1 MENLN
6 DEKIRENLMNLIN
19 FKMSD
24 IKLNRIG
31 KYLSSQTPN
40 SKSNLILEEILDSIK
55 TKSQQINE
63 KAKEREKL
71 LREPKADISENF
83 AYKIFGERI
92 KNLPYFQKTLSNYNF
107 AEFKTHNNSWDYNTR
122 FIDNVFRKKLKI
134 DDLKYTFSKDND
146 LSTKQKKSKIFLNI
160 ENFSQKKDLKYEKE
174 EFKRIILPQKVK
186 PPNLDLDFS
195 NVVNN
200 SGIYP
205 LKSLR
210 KIYKNDELHYYENL
224 PTPDM
229 IEFDNFEKYMKPSE
243 DPNLKKMMKSGNF
256 KFSSS
261 TSGISSTLSH
271 FFYKL
276 TNFKSPH
283 FYNLSDSFKEEPL
296 KFMMYQRKPSMI
308 VLNKNEN
315 GQYSINK
322 NSIFESKNEIILLK
336 MGKYMEKLFTCSKE
350 VFEKRYI
357 KKDGKKPESYIDEG
371 DYFNF
376 VGYDK
381 ILLRSQIDCA
391 GKDKF
396 GNDIVFEIKTRA
408 VSPIRYDVYNYFDY
422 LNYEL
427 NSLLGKHSSYERE
440 FYDLIRGAFL
450 KYLFQLKI
458 GGMDGAFISY
468 HNTQKIYGFEYIS
481 LNDIERRIFGN
492 CNFSNIIFK
501 ASLKMLEETL
511 EYILKDFP
519 NEEKLYI
526 GLFANEWKGTLD
538 FFVELVNE
546 DSYNDLDKYPNLQEV
561 IDYYYISNRNLNV
574 HKYSLVATPILNS
587 VVTTFTPI
595 LFENSDSYNVKY
607 LIQYQGRPSKDE
619 YMKFIHEGFMSKSIN
634 LENQYTGSWSL
645 AYEK

>member
-1 MENLN
+1 MDN
-6 DEKIRENLMNLIN
+6 EKIRENLLNIIN
-19 FKMSD
+19 YKISD
-24 IKLNRIG
+24 IKTNKIN
-31 KYLSSQTPN
+31 KYLTTKSTN
-40 SKSNLILEEILDSIK
+40 EKSNQKMEEILVAFRNK
-55 TKSQQINE
+55 YQKLTE
-63 KAKEREKL
+63 KAKE
-71 LREPKADISENF
+71 SENLLKEINLPKEIIEPS
-83 AYKIFGERI
+83 YKMLSERI
-92 KNLPYFQKTLSNYNF
+92 RALPNFQKSSQSNFLIDFRSSINSSY
-107 AEFKTHNNSWDYNTR
+107 NNSR
-122 FIDNVFRKKLKI
+122 FIDSVFRKKLKI
-134 DDLKYTFSKDND
+134 DDLKYTFNQEADFIA
-146 LSTKQKKSKIFLNI
+146 KQKKKKIFLNI
-160 ENFSQKKDLKYEKE
+160 ENFSDKKDLKYEKE
-174 EFKRIILPQKVK
+174 DFKRIILPQKVK
-186 PPNLDLDFS
+186 PPTLDLDLS
-195 NVVNN
+195 EVVRNP
-200 SGIYP
+200 GIYP
-205 LKSLR
+205 LNLLK

-224 PTPDM
+224 PTPEM
-229 IEFDNFEKYMKPSE
+229 IEFENFEKYMKPSE

-283 FYNLSDSFKEEPL
+283 FYNLSDVYKEEPL

-308 VLNKNEN
+308 VLRKNEN
-315 GQYSINK
+315 GHYSIDK
-322 NSIFESKNEIILLK
+322 NSLFESKNEIILLK

-350 VFEKRYI
+350 EFESRYVR
-357 KKDGKKPESYIDEG
+357 KDNKKPESYKDEG

-376 VGYDK
+376 VSYDK

-396 GNDIVFEIKTRA
+396 GNDIVYEIKTRA
-408 VSPIRYDVYNYFDY
+408 ASPIRYDVHNYFDY
-422 LNYEL
+422 LNYEMD
-427 NSLLGKHSSYERE
+427 SLLGKHSSYERE

-468 HNTQKIYGFEYIS
+468 HNTKKIYGFEYCS

-511 EYILKDFP
+511 EYILRDFP
-519 NEEKLYI
+519 NEEKIYI

-538 FFVELVNE
+538 IFVELVNE
-546 DSYNDLDKYPNLQEV
+546 DSYNDLDKYPDLQEN
-561 IDYYYISNRNLNV
+561 IDYYYISKRKLNV
-574 HKYSLVATPILNS
+574 HKYSLIATPILNN

-595 LFENSDSYNVKY
+595 LFENSDTYNVKY
-607 LIQYQGRPSKDE
+607 LIQYQGKPSKDE
-619 YMKFIHEGFMSKSIN
+619 YMKFIHEGFMSRSLN
-634 LENQYTGSWSL
+634 LENQFTGSWSL

>member
-1 MENLN
+1 MD
-6 DEKIRENLMNLIN
+6 DEKIKENLLKLIN
-19 FKMSD
+19 FKISD
-24 IKLNRIG
+24 IKTNKIN
-31 KYLSSQTPN
+31 KYLSSKSANT
-40 SKSNLILEEILDSIK
+40 KSNTILEEILNSIK
-55 TKSQQINE
+55 TKSQKINE
-63 KAKEREKL
+63 KTKETEKL
-71 LREPKADISENF
+71 MRESKPEEADPIT
-83 AYKIFGERI
+83 KILAERI
-92 KNLPYFQKTLSNYNF
+92 KSLPYFQKTFSNFNF
-107 AEFKTHNNSWDYNTR
+107 IEFKSHVNSVENNTR

-134 DDLKYTFSKDND
+134 DDLKYTFNSDID
-146 LSTKQKKSKIFLNI
+146 IFKQKKSNIFLNI
-160 ENFSQKKDLKYEKE
+160 ENFNEKKDLKYEKE
-174 EFKRIILPQKVK
+174 EFKRIVLPQSVK
-186 PPNLDLDFS
+186 PPALDLDLAEVIR
-195 NVVNN
+195 NP
-200 SGIYP
+200 GIYP
-205 LKSLR
+205 LKLLK
-210 KIYKNDELHYYENL
+210 KIYKNDELHFYENL
-224 PTPDM
+224 PTPEM
-229 IEFDNFEKYMKPSE
+229 IEFENFEKYMKPSE
-243 DPNLKKMMKSGNF
+243 DPNLKKMMKTGNY

-283 FYNLSDSFKEEPL
+283 FYNLSDSYKEEPL

-308 VLNKNEN
+308 VLKKNEN
-315 GQYSINK
+315 GHYSIDK
-322 NSIFESKNEIILLK
+322 NSIFDDKNEIVLLK
-336 MGKYMEKLFTCSKE
+336 MGKYMEKLFTCSKTE
-350 VFEKRYI
+350 FESRYV
-357 KKDGKKPESYIDEG
+357 KKDGKKPETFKDEG

-376 VGYDK
+376 VSYDK

-408 VSPIRYDVYNYFDY
+408 ASPIRYDVHNYFDY
-422 LNYEL
+422 LNYDM

-440 FYDLIRGAFL
+440 FYDLVRGAFL

-458 GGMDGAFISY
+458 GGMDGAFIGY

-481 LNDIERRIFGN
+481 LSDIERRIFGN

-519 NEEKLYI
+519 NEEKIYI

-538 FFVELVNE
+538 IFVELVNE
-546 DSYNDLDKYPNLQEV
+546 NSYNDLDKLPNLEEV
-561 IDYYYISNRNLNV
+561 IDYYYISSRKLNV
-574 HKYSLVATPILNS
+574 HKYTLIATPILNN

-607 LIQYQGRPSKDE
+607 MVQYQGRPSKDE

-634 LENQYTGSWSL
+634 LENQFTGSWSL

>member
-1 MENLN
+1 M
-6 DEKIRENLMNLIN
+6 
-19 FKMSD
+19 
-24 IKLNRIG
+24 
-31 KYLSSQTPN
+31 
-40 SKSNLILEEILDSIK
+40 EEILNAIKIKYQKLNEK
-55 TKSQQINE
+55 TKEVEKQQRGAE
-63 KAKEREKL
+63 KGRESAERT
-71 LREPKADISENF
+71 
-83 AYKIFGERI
+83 YKILSDRI
-92 KNLPYFQKTLSNYNF
+92 KALPYFQKTFSNYIF
-107 AEFKTHNNSWDYNTR
+107 AEFKTSVNSWENNIR
-122 FIDNVFRKKLKI
+122 FIDSVFHRKFKI
-134 DDLKYTFSKDND
+134 EDLKYTFNQDTD
-146 LSTKQKKSKIFLNI
+146 LNLKQKKPHIFLNI
-160 ENFSQKKDLKYEKE
+160 ENFSEKKDLKYERE
-174 EFKRIILPQKVK
+174 EFKRIVLPQTVK
-186 PPNLDLDFS
+186 PPTLDLDLS
-195 NVVNN
+195 EVVRNP
-200 SGIYP
+200 GIYP
-205 LKSLR
+205 LKLLK
-210 KIYKNDELHYYENL
+210 KIYKHDELHYYENL
-224 PTPDM
+224 PTPEM
-229 IEFDNFEKYMKPSE
+229 VEFENFEKYMKPSE

-261 TSGISSTLSH
+261 TSGISTTLSH

-308 VLNKNEN
+308 VLRRNEN
-315 GQYSINK
+315 GHYSIDK

-336 MGKYMEKLFTCSKE
+336 MGKYMEKLFTCSKAD
-350 VFEKRYI
+350 FEARYI
-357 KKDGKKPESYIDEG
+357 KKDGKKPESFKDEG

-396 GNDIVFEIKTRA
+396 GNDIVYEIKTRA
-408 VSPIRYDVYNYFDY
+408 VSPIRYDVHNYFDY
-422 LNYEL
+422 LNYDM

-458 GGMDGAFISY
+458 GGMDGAFIGY
-468 HNTQKIYGFEYIS
+468 HNTQRLYGFEYCS

-511 EYILKDFP
+511 EFILRDFP

-538 FFVELVNE
+538 LFVELVNE
-546 DSYNDLDKYPNLQEV
+546 DSYKDLDKYPNLVEV
-561 IDYYYISNRNLNV
+561 IDYYSISNRKLNV
-574 HKYSLVATPILNS
+574 HKYSLIATPILNN

-619 YMKFIHEGFMSKSIN
+619 YMKFIHEGFMSHSVN
-634 LENQYTGSWSL
+634 LENQFTGSWSL

>member
-1 MENLN
+1 
-6 DEKIRENLMNLIN
+6 
-19 FKMSD
+19 
-24 IKLNRIG
+24 
-31 KYLSSQTPN
+31 
-40 SKSNLILEEILDSIK
+40 LEEILNAIKIKYQKLNEK
-55 TKSQQINE
+55 TKEVEKQQRGAE
-63 KAKEREKL
+63 KGRESAERT
-71 LREPKADISENF
+71 
-83 AYKIFGERI
+83 YKILSDRI
-92 KNLPYFQKTLSNYNF
+92 KALPYFQKTFSNYIF
-107 AEFKTHNNSWDYNTR
+107 AEFKTSVNSWENNIR
-122 FIDNVFRKKLKI
+122 FIDSVFHRKFKI
-134 DDLKYTFSKDND
+134 EDLKYTFNQDTD
-146 LSTKQKKSKIFLNI
+146 LNLKQKKPHIFLNI
-160 ENFSQKKDLKYEKE
+160 ENFSEKKDLKYERE
-174 EFKRIILPQKVK
+174 EFKRIVLPQTVK
-186 PPNLDLDFS
+186 PPTLDLDLS
-195 NVVNN
+195 EVVRNP
-200 SGIYP
+200 GIYP
-205 LKSLR
+205 LKLLK
-210 KIYKNDELHYYENL
+210 KIYKHDELHYYENL
-224 PTPDM
+224 PTPEM
-229 IEFDNFEKYMKPSE
+229 VEFENFEKYMKPSE

-261 TSGISSTLSH
+261 TSGISTTLSH

-308 VLNKNEN
+308 VLRRNEN
-315 GQYSINK
+315 GHYSIDK

-336 MGKYMEKLFTCSKE
+336 MGKYMEKLFTCSKAD
-350 VFEKRYI
+350 FEARYI
-357 KKDGKKPESYIDEG
+357 KKDGKKPESFKDEG

-396 GNDIVFEIKTRA
+396 GNDIVYEIKTRA
-408 VSPIRYDVYNYFDY
+408 VSPIRYDVHNYFDY
-422 LNYEL
+422 LNYDM

-458 GGMDGAFISY
+458 GGMDGAFIGY
-468 HNTQKIYGFEYIS
+468 HNTQRLYGFEYCS

-511 EYILKDFP
+511 EFILRDFP

-538 FFVELVNE
+538 LFVELVNE
-546 DSYNDLDKYPNLQEV
+546 DSYKDLDKYPNLVEV
-561 IDYYYISNRNLNV
+561 IDYYSISNRKLNV
-574 HKYSLVATPILNS
+574 HKYSLIATPILNN

-619 YMKFIHEGFMSKSIN
+619 YMKFIHEGFMSHSVN
-634 LENQYTGSWSL
+634 LENQFTGSWSL

>member
-1 MENLN
+1 M
-6 DEKIRENLMNLIN
+6 KLIN
-19 FKMSD
+19 FKISD
-24 IKLNRIG
+24 IKTNKIN
-31 KYLSSQTPN
+31 KYFTSKSTN
-40 SKSNLILEEILDSIK
+40 SKSNPILEEILYSIK
-55 TKSQQINE
+55 TKYQKINDQT
-63 KAKEREKL
+63 KELEKL
-71 LREPKADISENF
+71 FKETKLESSDAMIKLLN
-83 AYKIFGERI
+83 ERI
-92 KNLPYFQKTLSNYNF
+92 KALPYFQKTFSNYNF
-107 AEFKTHNNSWDYNTR
+107 TEFKTHINSWENNIR
-122 FIDNVFRKKLKI
+122 FIDSVFRKKLKI
-134 DDLKYTFSKDND
+134 DDLKYTFNQDSN
-146 LSTKQKKSKIFLNI
+146 LSFKKKKSNIFLNI

-174 EFKRIILPQKVK
+174 DFKRIILQQTVK
-186 PPNLDLDFS
+186 PPNLDLDMSEFVK
-195 NVVNN
+195 NP
-200 SGIYP
+200 GIYP
-205 LKSLR
+205 LKLLK

-224 PTPDM
+224 PTPEM
-229 IEFDNFEKYMKPSE
+229 IEFENFEKYMKPSE

-261 TSGISSTLSH
+261 TSGISATLSH

-283 FYNLSDSFKEEPL
+283 FYNLSDSYKEEPL

-308 VLNKNEN
+308 VLKKNEN
-315 GQYSINK
+315 GQYSIDK

-336 MGKYMEKLFTCSKE
+336 MGKYMEKLFTCSKAE
-350 VFEKRYI
+350 FESRYV
-357 KKDGKKPESYIDEG
+357 KKDGKKPESFKDEG

-376 VGYDK
+376 VSYDK

-408 VSPIRYDVYNYFDY
+408 AAPIRYDVHNYFDY
-422 LNYEL
+422 LNYEV

-458 GGMDGAFISY
+458 GGMDGAFIGY
-468 HNTQKIYGFEYIS
+468 HNTQKIYGFEYCS

-501 ASLKMLEETL
+501 ASLKMLEETM

-519 NEEKLYI
+519 NEDKLYI

-538 FFVELVNE
+538 IFVELVDQ
-546 DSYNDLDKYPNLQEV
+546 DSYNDLDKYPNLEEV
-561 IDYYYISNRNLNV
+561 IDYYYVSNRKLNV
-574 HKYSLVATPILNS
+574 HKYSLIATPILNN

-619 YMKFIHEGFMSKSIN
+619 YMKFIHEGFMSKSVN
-634 LENQYTGSWSL
+634 LENQFTGSWSL

>member
-1 MENLN
+1 
-6 DEKIRENLMNLIN
+6 
-19 FKMSD
+19 
-24 IKLNRIG
+24 
-31 KYLSSQTPN
+31 
-40 SKSNLILEEILDSIK
+40 
-55 TKSQQINE
+55 
-63 KAKEREKL
+63 
-71 LREPKADISENF
+71 
-83 AYKIFGERI
+83 
-92 KNLPYFQKTLSNYNF
+92 
-107 AEFKTHNNSWDYNTR
+107 
-122 FIDNVFRKKLKI
+122 
-134 DDLKYTFSKDND
+134 
-146 LSTKQKKSKIFLNI
+146 
-160 ENFSQKKDLKYEKE
+160 
-174 EFKRIILPQKVK
+174 
-186 PPNLDLDFS
+186 
-195 NVVNN
+195 
-200 SGIYP
+200 
-205 LKSLR
+205 
-210 KIYKNDELHYYENL
+210 
-224 PTPDM
+224 M
-229 IEFDNFEKYMKPSE
+229 IEFENFEKYMKPSE

-283 FYNLSDSFKEEPL
+283 FYNLSDTFKDEPL

-308 VLNKNEN
+308 VLRKNDN
-315 GQYSINK
+315 GHYSIDK
-322 NSIFESKNEIILLK
+322 NSLFESKNEIILLK
-336 MGKYMEKLFTCSKE
+336 MGKYMEKLFTCNKSD
-350 VFEKRYI
+350 FEARYI
-357 KKDGKKPESYIDEG
+357 IKDGKKPLTFNDEG

-376 VGYDK
+376 VSYDK

-408 VSPIRYDVYNYFDY
+408 VSPIRYDVHNYFDY
-422 LNYEL
+422 LNYEVD
-427 NSLLGKHSSYERE
+427 SLLGKHSSYERE

-481 LNDIERRIFGN
+481 LSDIERRIFGN

-511 EYILKDFP
+511 EYILRDFG

-538 FFVELVNE
+538 IFVELVDKE
-546 DSYNDLDKYPNLQEV
+546 SYSDLDKYPNLEEV
-561 IDYYYISNRNLNV
+561 IDYYYISNRKLNV
-574 HKYSLVATPILNS
+574 HKYTLVATPILND

-619 YMKFIHEGFMSKSIN
+619 YMKFIHEGFMSKSVN
-634 LENQYTGSWSL
+634 LENQFTGSWSL